1 MRVVAVA
8 NQKGG
13 VAKTTTCAAV
23 AASLAQDGRRVVTI
37 DLDPQ
42 ANLGLGLGLDEA
54 ELDAAGPSAYEVL
67 TGRTPLA
74 LAARPARGAGLERLS
89 VVTAGPRL
97 AQAEGELFG
106 QIGFDEALKRKLRA
120 AAATWDVAVIDC
132 PPSLGPLTINALS
145 AADLVLVPVQCEF
158 FSARGVVKLL
168 DVVEL
173 VRERRNPD
181 LAIRLVP
188 TLFDQRNGIC
198 RAVLEQLRAELGA
211 DVSEVIVGVDTK
223 VREAQARGRP
233 VTTDAPGSRAARAY
247 RDLAREVWSILSARA
262 APPAPGSTGADEGEA
277 SGGQAGGG
285 DRVQQAA

>member
-54 ELDAAGPSAYEVL
+54 ELDGAGPSAYEVL

-233 VTTDAPGSRAARAY
+233 VTADAPGSRAAKAY

-262 APPAPGSTGADEGEA
+262 APAAPASTGTDELPA
-277 SGGQAGGG
+277 SGGGAGGG